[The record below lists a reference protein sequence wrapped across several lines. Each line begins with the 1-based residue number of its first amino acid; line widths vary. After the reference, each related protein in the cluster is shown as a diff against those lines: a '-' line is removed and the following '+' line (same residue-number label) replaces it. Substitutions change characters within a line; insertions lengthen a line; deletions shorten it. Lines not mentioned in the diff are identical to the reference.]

1 MAKAK
6 TINMLLNDGTLN
18 GVISMENSSWHKGEL
33 YSAPRESVDDLLS
46 SDACSRYGVYLLLSE
61 DMVYIG
67 QASDLSKRIKQHIIG
82 KSWWERVVILTTSDD
97 SLNRADL
104 DYIEAFLISK
114 ASSVGRLDCDNKN
127 MGNKQKLSK
136 FREVEMQQYLEEAL
150 FLLELIGINVFR
162 EVKSKPKAKNEAP
175 LIASVVNSSEIQLAI
190 REKSEAITFLSEKGY
205 HVGKNVNYAKRQ
217 EKKPEFWINPNV
229 KAIGKD
235 WDLILNNQYDHE
247 IILLHIPANAFT
259 MRCDNMIGLV
269 PRHDQPHKIDL
280 TIDSDSLID
289 KRSKLSFSTYVI
301 HRIKY

>member
-1 MAKAK
+1 M
-6 TINMLLNDGTLN
+6 
-18 GVISMENSSWHKGEL
+18 
-33 YSAPRESVDDLLS
+33 SV
-46 SDACSRYGVYLLLSE
+46 
-61 DMVYIG
+61 
-67 QASDLSKRIKQHIIG
+67 
-82 KSWWERVVILTTSDD
+82 
-97 SLNRADL
+97 
-104 DYIEAFLISK
+104 
-114 ASSVGRLDCDNKN
+114 
-127 MGNKQKLSK
+127 
-136 FREVEMQQYLEEAL
+136 
-150 FLLELIGINVFR
+150 
-162 EVKSKPKAKNEAP
+162 
-175 LIASVVNSSEIQLAI
+175 
-190 REKSEAITFLSEKGY
+190 
-205 HVGKNVNYAKRQ
+205 KNVNYAKRQ